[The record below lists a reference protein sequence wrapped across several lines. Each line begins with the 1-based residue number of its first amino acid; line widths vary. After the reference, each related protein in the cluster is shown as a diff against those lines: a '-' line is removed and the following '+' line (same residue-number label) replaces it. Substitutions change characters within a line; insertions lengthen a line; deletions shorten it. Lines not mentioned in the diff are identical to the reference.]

1 MKKKLKMVQQKMVL
15 LLMGNLF
22 FSYVAFTG
30 GLRIE
35 ISDQTVPQWF
45 INTNTKEKWREL
57 YIYDKSWD
65 P

>member
-1 MKKKLKMVQQKMVL
+1 MVL